1 MEFILLLSVSLNLV
15 LLFRY
20 FACRKNKQKTCGTII
35 MTDTDSMY
43 VELNNENSL
52 KEIYSSEYATFKVN
66 KAR

>member
-1 MEFILLLSVSLNLV
+1 MEFILLLSLSLNLV

-20 FACRKNKQKTCGTII
+20 FACLKNKKKTCGTII

-43 VELNNENSL
+43 VELNNKNSL

>member
-1 MEFILLLSVSLNLV
+1 MEFILLLSVSLNFV

-20 FACRKNKQKTCGTII
+20 FTCRKNNKKTCGNII
-35 MTDTDSMY
+35 MFDTDSMY

>member
-1 MEFILLLSVSLNLV
+1 MEFILLLSVSLNFV

-20 FACRKNKQKTCGTII
+20 FTCRKNNKKTFGNII
-35 MTDTDSMY
+35 MFDTDSMY

>member
-20 FACRKNKQKTCGTII
+20 FACRKNKQKTCGAII

-43 VELNNENSL
+43 VELNTENSL

>member
-20 FACRKNKQKTCGTII
+20 FACRKNKKKTCGTII
-35 MTDTDSMY
+35 MSDENSMY

-52 KEIYSSEYATFKVN
+52 KEIYSSEYATFKV
-66 KAR
+66 KKPR

>member
-1 MEFILLLSVSLNLV
+1 MEFILLVSVSLNLV

-20 FACRKNKQKTCGTII
+20 FACRRSKKKTCGTIM

-52 KEIYSSEYATFKVN
+52 KEI
-66 KAR
+66 

>member
-20 FACRKNKQKTCGTII
+20 FACLKNNKKTCGTII